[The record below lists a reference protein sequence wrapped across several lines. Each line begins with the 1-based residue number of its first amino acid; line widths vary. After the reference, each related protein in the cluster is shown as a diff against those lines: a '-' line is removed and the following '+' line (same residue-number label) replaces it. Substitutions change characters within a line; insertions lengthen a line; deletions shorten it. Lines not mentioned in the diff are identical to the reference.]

1 MKITKYGHACLL
13 VEEKETCLLI
23 DPGNMSTL
31 PTFSRVDAI
40 LLTHEHG
47 DHFDIEKIKAIRA
60 EHPEVQILTQ
70 ASVGK
75 ILDSEAIANTV
86 INESETVTVGGVRIE
101 SLGHK
106 HAIIYGDTSPCMNT
120 GFFIAE
126 KLFVPGDALDV
137 IPTKPIALLALPTS
151 GPWMRLGEAI
161 SYALQ
166 VKPEVVFPIHDALYV
181 EEVRRG
187 MIPRMVTGH
196 LEQASITFR
205 DMPDNVPLTFD
216 V

>member
-1 MKITKYGHACLL
+1 MNITKYGHACLY
-13 VEEKETCLLI
+13 VEESGVSLMI
-23 DPGNMSTL
+23 DPGSMSTIPAL
-31 PTFSRVDAI
+31 KKINAI
-40 LLTHEHG
+40 LVTHEHG
-47 DHFDIEKIKAIRA
+47 DHLDIEKIKAIRV

-70 ASVGK
+70 VSVGK
-75 ILDSEAIANTV
+75 ILDGETIANTV
-86 INESETVTVGGVRIE
+86 IYESETVSVGGVSIE
-101 SLGHK
+101 SLGHN
-106 HAIIYGDTSPCMNT
+106 HAIIYGDTSPCVNT

-166 VKPEVVFPIHDALYV
+166 VKPDIAFPIHDGLYV

-187 MIPRMVTGH
+187 MIPRMLTGH
-196 LEQASITFR
+196 LEQAGIMFR
-205 DMPDNVPLTFD
+205 DMPDNVPITFD